1 MLKGNISAGFVQLL
15 FDWVDEQGVSS
26 QTLLQCERPVL
37 GELSRVQVE
46 VWRNL
51 LQIASA
57 HFNEPNLGL
66 IIGSRLKTNNAG
78 VLGYMALCCETLGEA
93 CVRLSQFEHLVYN
106 VNPLRLLSSLQ
117 AVRLQWGTEAGLP
130 GVLVDDCAIAGL
142 VAFCRS
148 LAGPQATPDYVSF
161 VNPEPK
167 DIAPYE
173 KFFQCELAFGCE
185 LTEVR
190 YPLSVMAMP
199 IATANTALQ
208 AALDQKARSLLVR
221 LPSQGEP
228 VAGLYRATQD
238 ALAAGDANLQMVA
251 KRLLMSPR
259 TLQRRLAQAGT
270 GFQSELDNVRLALA
284 KQYLSEGSASLQE
297 IAWMLAYNDHSAFA
311 HAFRRMT
318 GKSPQLFRFEVQ

>member
-1 MLKGNISAGFVQLL
+1 ML

-26 QTLLQCERPVL
+26 QALLGCERPAP

-46 VWRNL
+46 VWRGL
-51 LQIASA
+51 LETASA
-57 HFNEPNLGL
+57 HFNEPHLGL

-78 VLGYMALCCETLGEA
+78 ILGYMALCCESLGEA
-93 CVRLSQFEHLVYN
+93 CLRLSQFEHLVYN
-106 VNPLRLLSSLQ
+106 VNPLQLLTSLES
-117 AVRLQWGTEAGLP
+117 VRLQWGTESGLP
-130 GVLVDDCAIAGL
+130 GALVDECAIAGL

-148 LAGPQATPDYVSF
+148 LAGPQATPDYVGF
-161 VNPEPK
+161 VNAAP
-167 DIAPYE
+167 DNIAPYE
-173 KFFQCELAFGCE
+173 QFFQCELAFACDV
-185 LTEVR
+185 TQVR
-190 YPLSVMAMP
+190 YPLPVMAMP

-221 LPSQGEP
+221 LPSEGEP

-284 KQYLSEGSASLQE
+284 KQYLGEGSASLQE

-318 GKSPQLFRFEVQ
+318 GKSPPLFRFEVH